1 MKQLRECFCQLCR
14 QTYND
19 GDKGRPRSVAL
30 QLSMNRFQATCELP
44 SSYKNHTLFLS
55 PLFGLLQCCALLV
68 HQLPRRRPFI
78 LQISFLILRW
88 GNGNIVHRSS
98 QCRQIQT
105 GTITIGFFCS
115 DLLWT
120 RMIWVSTDCSKN
132 YRWQLRQPCI
142 KPLVPERK
150 KTQHHDEGAKKNSL
164 KWSFRNHAQSLFLEI

>member
-55 PLFGLLQCCALLV
+55 PLFGLLQCCALFV

-105 GTITIGFFCS
+105 GKITIVFIAQICS
-115 DLLWT
+115 ELEWYGSVQIVQKLIGGNSGNPALNLWSRREKKPSTMMKAQKRT
-120 RMIWVSTDCSKN
+120 R
-132 YRWQLRQPCI
+132 
-142 KPLVPERK
+142 
-150 KTQHHDEGAKKNSL
+150 
-164 KWSFRNHAQSLFLEI
+164 